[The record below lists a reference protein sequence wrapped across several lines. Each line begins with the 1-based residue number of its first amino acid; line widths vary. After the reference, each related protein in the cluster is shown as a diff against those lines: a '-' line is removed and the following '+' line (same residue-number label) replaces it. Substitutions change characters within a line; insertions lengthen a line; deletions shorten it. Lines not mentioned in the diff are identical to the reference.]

1 MGSVG
6 LSDVCSG
13 RDDGGLDIL
22 DSDIE
27 GLGQGFECLLNRNS
41 LDAPGLPPDVCGDRH
56 MRLSR
61 ETACAESCGRP
72 QASQVGRGPGFEEFC
87 HADVQRLGEAMEYF
101 GPWDGSAELPA

>member
-27 GLGQGFECLLNRNS
+27 GLGQGFECLLNGNS
-41 LDAPGLPPDVCGDRH
+41 LHAPGLPPDVCGDRH
-56 MRLSR
+56 VRSSSEGAGAKTCR
-61 ETACAESCGRP
+61 SA
-72 QASQVGRGPGFEEFC
+72 QASQVGRSPGLEEVC
-87 HADVQRLGEAMEYF
+87 CRDVQGLGQAVEYF
-101 GPWDGSAELPA
+101 GPWGGTAELPA

>member
-27 GLGQGFECLLNRNS
+27 GLGQGFECLLNGNS
-41 LDAPGLPPDVCGDRH
+41 LHAP
-56 MRLSR
+56 
-61 ETACAESCGRP
+61 
-72 QASQVGRGPGFEEFC
+72 
-87 HADVQRLGEAMEYF
+87 
-101 GPWDGSAELPA
+101 